1 MRLLAILV
9 LLNAIVGAT
18 AAATPGTSLSRPTGV
33 AAKAD
38 GTVVIEKFLARPF
51 VPTQYRAMRRLEA
64 TGSGQRGWL
73 DAQTAFSPAAGMQYE
88 VTSEGG
94 SGLIRSRV
102 LRSLLQ
108 QEKELIATGSADS
121 VAIDRS
127 NYTFSAGSVTPDGL
141 VPVTLQPLRKHR
153 ALIAGTMFLAPD
165 DGDLVRVEGRLAKN
179 PSFWLR
185 KVDVVRS
192 YARINGVLVP
202 LSLQST
208 AQVRFL
214 GGSSLRMT
222 YHYTEIDNRAVSLT
236 H

>member
-1 MRLLAILV
+1 MRLLAIL
-9 LLNAIVGAT
+9 LFNAIVGAT
-18 AAATPGTSLSRPTGV
+18 VAGTPDTSVSRPSGM

-38 GTVVIEKFLARPF
+38 GTAVIEKFLARPV

-73 DAQTAFSPAAGMQYE
+73 DAQTAFTPAAGMQYE
-88 VTSEGG
+88 VMAEGG
-94 SGLIRSRV
+94 SGLIRSRI
-102 LRSLLQ
+102 LRSLLE
-108 QEKELIATGSADS
+108 QEKVLIATGGADR

-127 NYTFSAGSVTPDGL
+127 NYGFTPGGVTPDGH
-141 VPVTLQPLRKHR
+141 VQVTLLPLRKHR
-153 ALIAGTMFLAPD
+153 ALIAGTMLLAPD
-165 DGDLVRVEGRLAKN
+165 DGELVRVEGRLAKN
-179 PSFWLR
+179 PSFWLK

-208 AQVRFL
+208 AQVRLL

-222 YHYTEIDNRAVSLT
+222 YHYTEIDNRAVSASD
-236 H
+236 